1 MKKNIPQY
9 NKDGKLRDLI
19 VELLNTKKN
28 IRKSRDLLT
37 QVHQVINKE
46 SIIIQLRNEYNYIER
61 LNEYY
66 KKYYEKI
73 KNLVKEVTKNKNEVE
88 TLCNTLKVNFAD
100 DVVIV
105 EKYEKK
111 IKVMSLTTDD
121 VEKINED
128 IMKKKNKETK
138 KLQNKLNDIES
149 KVNLNI
155 KELDNQKSII
165 NRFKNQL
172 EEDKKELIK
181 REKNQL
187 NDYEKLKIKFNY
199 YEKQVKMLK
208 DKIKI
213 IELKNPTKKDVDI
226 ENEDLANNLLKKE
239 DKECELNEKIIQN
252 ENLHFNVRTLSSEI
266 SKLTLK
272 LKAINEN
279 NNNNNV
285 TNNTTTINKTIDS
298 KTTTKTKTITR
309 TSPQIIKNKRFIRI

>member
-1 MKKNIPQY
+1 MLLLLKN
-9 NKDGKLRDLI
+9 
-19 VELLNTKKN
+19 
-28 IRKSRDLLT
+28 
-37 QVHQVINKE
+37 
-46 SIIIQLRNEYNYIER
+46 
-61 LNEYY
+61 
-66 KKYYEKI
+66 
-73 KNLVKEVTKNKNEVE
+73 
-88 TLCNTLKVNFAD
+88 
-100 DVVIV
+100 
-105 EKYEKK
+105 
-111 IKVMSLTTDD
+111 
-121 VEKINED
+121 
-128 IMKKKNKETK
+128 MKKKNKETK

-149 KVNLNI
+149 KVNINI
-155 KELDNQKSII
+155 KEIDNQKSIM

-285 TNNTTTINKTIDS
+285 NNNTTTINKTIDS